1 MLSGKWAFGSPI
13 WMKVRLPVM
22 LSAAKH
28 LLFLQPQKQI
38 PRRSAPQDDSL
49 DNSGGSGPRGL
60 LLRAA
65 SKSRSLVAALLG
77 MTGSLLLA
85 SCSRAPSFDILGSF
99 FPAWLVC
106 LAVSILL
113 TFLARWVLLR
123 LHIAVVVPILVY
135 PSLTFLFAFALWLIF
150 FR

>member
-1 MLSGKWAFGSPI
+1 MTGQRSS
-13 WMKVRLPVM
+13 RLKKAWWVCA
-22 LSAAKH
+22 LW
-28 LLFLQPQKQI
+28 
-38 PRRSAPQDDSL
+38 
-49 DNSGGSGPRGL
+49 
-60 LLRAA
+60 
-65 SKSRSLVAALLG
+65 LLG
-77 MTGSLLLA
+77 

-113 TFLARWVLLR
+113 TALARWLLSR